1 MSPTPDPVWPV
12 LVLALVQLVDA
23 AACVR
28 PVPFVARCLDDVG
41 FPRRWWW
48 VLPPLKLAAVGGLV
62 LGLVVPYL
70 GALTCGAL
78 VAYFVV
84 AVGMHVRARDLGRNL
99 FVNALGMLAL
109 CVAAG
114 VIAFA
119 GVPAA

>member
-1 MSPTPDPVWPV
+1 MSPTPDPAWPV

-23 AACVR
+23 AVCLR
-28 PVPFVARCLDDVG
+28 PVPSVARCLDDVG

-48 VLPPLKLAAVGGLV
+48 VLAPLKLAAANGLL

-109 CVAAG
+109 CVATAL
-114 VIAFA
+114 IAFT
-119 GVPAA
+119 GVPAG